1 MVLLITIGR
10 QQLQALES
18 NSALPTTMMATSEVV
33 HSARDIP
40 EDEVENTTTTST
52 PSSTTHNVM
61 LRRQDI
67 RHYADLL
74 KAIPAAT
81 DVDWE
86 TFTTS
91 TSDGHKLSMVWY
103 TRKGQQTTALPGP
116 AMLHIHGG
124 GFIAFCA
131 SDFHNILINN
141 VSSSGVPILTVD
153 YRLAPEHPY
162 PTPLND
168 CYHALT
174 WLRSHGPQL
183 NVDARR
189 IGVLGES
196 AGGGLAAALAL
207 LARDRSL
214 HPPLAKQI
222 LVYPMLDD
230 RNTITKDADLIHSLT
245 HNWDDNM
252 LGWAAYLGS
261 DVVGSSRTSAY
272 AAPARATDLSGL
284 PSAYIDVGTLDIFLE
299 EDLEYVQRLR
309 ASNVEVES
317 HVYEGVPHA
326 FDILEYQSKIAS
338 AALARRAL
346 AMQSF

>member
-1 MVLLITIGR
+1 MSTR
-10 QQLQALES
+10 
-18 NSALPTTMMATSEVV
+18 EVV
-33 HSARDIP
+33 HGSRSIAKNEVLPPHRSSYNLKP
-40 EDEVENTTTTST
+40 SSLVENTTTTST
-52 PSSTTHNVM
+52 PSSTTQNVI
-61 LRRQDI
+61 LRRQNLE
-67 RHYADLL
+67 HYTGLL
-74 KAIPAAT
+74 KAIPVAT
-81 DVDWE
+81 DVDWQ
-86 TFTTS
+86 TFTSS

-103 TRKGQQTTALPGP
+103 TRKGQQTRALPGP

-131 SDFHNILINN
+131 SNFHNILINN
-141 VSSSGVPILTVD
+141 VSISGVSVLTVD
-153 YRLAPEHPY
+153 YRLAPERPY

-174 WLRSHGPQL
+174 WLHLHGPQL
-183 NVDARR
+183 NVDVSR

-196 AGGGLAAALAL
+196 AGGGLAAALTL

-222 LVYPMLDD
+222 LIYPMLDD
-230 RNTITKDADLIHSLT
+230 RNIITKDLELIPSLT

-261 DVVGSSRTSAY
+261 DIVGSSRTSAY
-272 AAPARATDLSGL
+272 AAPARAMNLSDL

-299 EDLEYVQRLR
+299 EDLEHLQRLR
-309 ASNVEVES
+309 ASNVDVEF
-317 HVYEGVPHA
+317 HMYEGVPHA
-326 FDILEYQSKIAS
+326 FDILEPHSKIAS
-338 AALARRAL
+338 AALASRVL

>member
-1 MVLLITIGR
+1 MG
-10 QQLQALES
+10 
-18 NSALPTTMMATSEVV
+18 
-33 HSARDIP
+33 
-40 EDEVENTTTTST
+40 
-52 PSSTTHNVM
+52 
-61 LRRQDI
+61 
-67 RHYADLL
+67 
-74 KAIPAAT
+74 
-81 DVDWE
+81 
-86 TFTTS
+86 
-91 TSDGHKLSMVWY
+91 
-103 TRKGQQTTALPGP
+103 LPGP
-116 AMLHIHGG
+116 AVLHVHGG

-131 SDFHNILINN
+131 SDFHNLLINK
-141 VSSSGVPILTVD
+141 VSISGVPVLTVD

-174 WLRSHGPQL
+174 WLYSHGPQL
-183 NVDARR
+183 NVDTSR

-207 LARDRSL
+207 LARDRAL

-230 RNTITKDADLIHSLT
+230 RNVVTKDLNLLPSLT

-261 DVVGSSRTSAY
+261 DMVGSSGTSAY
-272 AAPARATDLSGL
+272 AAPARAMNLSGL

-299 EDLEYVQRLR
+299 EDSDYSQRLQ
-309 ASNVEVES
+309 ASNVDVEF

-326 FDILEYQSKIAS
+326 FDILEHNSKIAS
-338 AALARRAL
+338 VALASRVL